1 MSFTDEI
8 VPSIVFQHI
17 LRKQRFGIKSH
28 NAGFEAMVSGLN
40 IAVTVIDTPK
50 ERCDLH
56 SVQVT
61 NDLVI
66 GILERLCE

>member
-40 IAVTVIDTPK
+40 IAVTVIDSYDQFFF
-50 ERCDLH
+50 ELFH
-56 SVQVT
+56 SKY
-61 NDLVI
+61 L
-66 GILERLCE
+66 LSPRLSGVSI